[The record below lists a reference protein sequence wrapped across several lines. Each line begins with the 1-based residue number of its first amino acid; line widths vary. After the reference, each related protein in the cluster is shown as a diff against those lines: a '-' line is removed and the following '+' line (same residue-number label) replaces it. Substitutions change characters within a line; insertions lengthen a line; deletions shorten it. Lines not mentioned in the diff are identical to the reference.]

1 MLGLDVHDV
10 GGYLPDQP
18 TRPEPPLD
26 RLRTARILKA
36 GMVLTIEPGCY
47 FIDPVIVLYRI
58 VYLSVCDRFVK
69 IKFELQLLDKALE
82 NPKQSVHIVPEV
94 LARFRGTG
102 GVRIEDDVL
111 ITENG
116 NENLTFVPRTWVNL
130 VLSLQTK
137 YIKHIKYTRSWFY
150 RVEEIEEWMAQ
161 GANFRWILLM
171 WYFNL

>member
-1 MLGLDVHDV
+1 MLIFFLFTKRLWYQCFKLEYYIYEFLQAGLNGVFQPHGLGHLLGLDVHDV

-116 NENLTFVPRTWVNL
+116 NENLTFVPRT
-130 VLSLQTK
+130 
-137 YIKHIKYTRSWFY
+137 
-150 RVEEIEEWMAQ
+150 
-161 GANFRWILLM
+161 
-171 WYFNL
+171 